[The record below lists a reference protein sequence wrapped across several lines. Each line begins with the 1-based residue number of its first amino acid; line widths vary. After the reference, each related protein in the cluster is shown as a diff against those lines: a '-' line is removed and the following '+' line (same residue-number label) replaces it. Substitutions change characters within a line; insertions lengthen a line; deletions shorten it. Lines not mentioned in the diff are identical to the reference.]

1 MARVNH
7 KLVKQRLN
15 EKRSSITDRQFFSS
29 RILAGHFEDIA
40 TAQTKRYKC
49 NRRVRVNLYWNS
61 KDGSIACTN
70 NEFIRINCGNKFVTK
85 TKGRENRY
93 NIVAGL
99 FAHELGHVLY
109 TDFLGEQTHTNAF
122 AGHYWY
128 PATPILKSSSDKM
141 NERAIWDYIAADE
154 KNLEM
159 VQFIVRH
166 IQNIIEDGYIE
177 NRMLA
182 NFPGTLKYGLECVR
196 KKHFESMDTVT
207 QMIEYEDNGDA
218 HICES
223 ILQIILSYAKF
234 GEIKYGDEPLT
245 DERIKIVFSLLS
257 DIDRA
262 LLGTSSKERFDVTN
276 TILIRCWDYIH
287 SYLEYC
293 KEKQAEAEA
302 AGGTATI
309 AETLGEML
317 KAISASSEIA
327 EGETSPVQSSGNE
340 SNASATGKNRAKTR
354 LKLQEAEKSDD
365 ENSNDGSAEG
375 EKSDGEENSDEND
388 SSRTETEKFRK
399 SNLSLEKTAR
409 QVKYQMETL
418 MATAECMTD
427 ISKMLHLPKKVV
439 FLTNRQTAFRI
450 LLVVRLKKMTNM
462 NRKYTQTQQ
471 VILNRSLRKWLNE
484 LLVRNSKA
492 NERKS
497 LTRQR
502 RTFHTAMFIPAYM
515 FG

>member
-40 TAQTKRYKC
+40 TAQTKRYKY
-49 NRRVRVNLYWNS
+49 NRRFRVNLYWNS

-70 NEFIRINCGNKFVTK
+70 NEFIRINCGNKFVTQ

-128 PATPILKSSSDKM
+128 PATPILKISSDKM

-166 IQNIIEDGYIE
+166 INNIVEDGYIE

-327 EGETSPVQSSGNE
+327 EGETSPVQSAGNE

-365 ENSNDGSAEG
+365 ENSDDGSAEG
-375 EKSDGEENSDEND
+375 ENSDGEENSDEND
-388 SSRTETEKFRK
+388 SSQTETKNSGNESQSGEDNSTGEISDGDADSGNGMYDGHKQDVTSSEKGR
-399 SNLSLEKTAR
+399 LPHE
-409 QVKYQMETL
+409 Q
-418 MATAECMTD
+418 TD
-427 ISKMLHLPKKVV
+427 CVSDPIGGSVE
-439 FLTNRQTAFRI
+439 
-450 LLVVRLKKMTNM
+450 KMTNM

-497 LTRQR
+497 LTRQHK
-502 RTFHTAMFIPAYM
+502 TFHTEMCIPVYM

>member
-40 TAQTKRYKC
+40 TAQTKRYKY

-109 TDFLGEQTHTNAF
+109 TDFLGEQTHTNAI

-166 IQNIIEDGYIE
+166 IRNIIEDGYIE
-177 NRMLA
+177 NRMLV

-317 KAISASSEIA
+317 NAISASSEIA

-340 SNASATGKNRAKTR
+340 SNAQMTVPSKEKNLTARKILTRMTPPR
-354 LKLQEAEKSDD
+354 LKQKIQ
-365 ENSNDGSAEG
+365 
-375 EKSDGEENSDEND
+375 KM
-388 SSRTETEKFRK
+388 
-399 SNLSLEKTAR
+399 NLSLEKTAR

-427 ISKMLHLPKKVV
+427 ISKMLHLPKKAV
-439 FLTNRQTAFRI
+439 FLTNRQTVFRI
-450 LLVVRLKKMTNM
+450 LLVVRLKKTTNM

-471 VILNRSLRKWLNE
+471 TILNRSLRKWLNE

-502 RTFHTAMFIPAYM
+502 RTFHTAMFIPVYM
-515 FG
+515 FR

>member
-29 RILAGHFEDIA
+29 RILAGHFEDTA
-40 TAQTKRYKC
+40 TAQTNRYKY

-70 NEFIRINCGNKFVTK
+70 NEFIRKNCGNKFVTK
-85 TKGRENRY
+85 TNGRENRY

-109 TDFLGEQTHTNAF
+109 TDFLGEQTHINAF

-128 PATPILKSSSDKM
+128 PATPILKISSDKM

-223 ILQIILSYAKF
+223 ILQIILSYAK
-234 GEIKYGDEPLT
+234 
-245 DERIKIVFSLLS
+245 
-257 DIDRA
+257 
-262 LLGTSSKERFDVTN
+262 
-276 TILIRCWDYIH
+276 
-287 SYLEYC
+287 
-293 KEKQAEAEA
+293 
-302 AGGTATI
+302 
-309 AETLGEML
+309 
-317 KAISASSEIA
+317 
-327 EGETSPVQSSGNE
+327 
-340 SNASATGKNRAKTR
+340 
-354 LKLQEAEKSDD
+354 
-365 ENSNDGSAEG
+365 
-375 EKSDGEENSDEND
+375 
-388 SSRTETEKFRK
+388 
-399 SNLSLEKTAR
+399 
-409 QVKYQMETL
+409 
-418 MATAECMTD
+418 
-427 ISKMLHLPKKVV
+427 
-439 FLTNRQTAFRI
+439 
-450 LLVVRLKKMTNM
+450 
-462 NRKYTQTQQ
+462 
-471 VILNRSLRKWLNE
+471 
-484 LLVRNSKA
+484 
-492 NERKS
+492 
-497 LTRQR
+497 
-502 RTFHTAMFIPAYM
+502 
-515 FG
+515 